1 MRRIKAIKYGGKNML
16 ATKLFGDN
24 WKDKFEDIEISGIA
38 YDSRNVLPG
47 NVFVCIKG
55 FEADG
60 HKYAAMAKKNGA
72 AVIVAQD
79 KLDIEDIPVWY
90 VEDSRKAIADLACT
104 FYDNPSKKFKLVGIT
119 GTNGKTTITYLLR
132 SILVEAGMSVGII
145 GTNQNI
151 IGDKVLVT
159 QSTTPTTPNA
169 LELQQLFS
177 EMNEN
182 GADCVVMEVS
192 SHALELERVRGCHF
206 DVGVF
211 TNLTQDHLDFHVT
224 MENYLNA
231 KAKLFDMSSK
241 GVVNFDDE
249 GGKKIV
255 NSKDCDILKVG
266 LNEGCDLIA
275 KNVDICARGVDFDVD
290 YKGETHSMH
299 IQIPGKFSVY
309 NAICAAG
316 AALQLGIDIETIKNG
331 LKNAAGVLGRVEVV
345 PTDTD
350 YTVIIDYAHTPDGLE
365 NIISAAKE
373 FAKGRVITLFGCGG
387 DRDNTK
393 RAVMGEIAGKLSDYS
408 IITSDNP
415 RTEDP
420 HEIVK
425 MVEEGMKRTDGEYTL
440 IVDRR
445 EAIGYALDFAK
456 KDDVIILAG
465 KGQET
470 YQIIGKEKFDFDERV
485 VVSKYLREKK

>member
-1 MRRIKAIKYGGKNML
+1 MIGGKIMF
-16 ATKLFGDN
+16 ASELFGDQ
-24 WKDKFEDIEISGIA
+24 WLEKLDDINITGIA
-38 YDSRNVLPG
+38 YDSRNVSEG

-55 FEADG
+55 FETDG
-60 HKYAAMAKKNGA
+60 HKFAQAAVKNGA
-72 AVIVAQD
+72 AVIVA
-79 KLDIEDIPVWY
+79 EDEIDVDVPVWY
-90 VEDSRKAIADLACT
+90 VKNSRRTIAELACR
-104 FYDNPSKKFKLVGIT
+104 YYGNPSEKFKLVGVT
-119 GTNGKTTITYLLR
+119 GTNGKTTITYLVK
-132 SILVEAGMSVGII
+132 SILEEAGLHVGVI

-169 LELQQLFS
+169 LELQQLFH
-177 EMNEN
+177 EMVES
-182 GADCVVMEVS
+182 GAECVVMEVS
-192 SHALELERVRGCHF
+192 SHALELDRVHGCHF
-206 DVGVF
+206 DVGIF
-211 TNLTQDHLDFHVT
+211 TNLTQDHLDFHKT

-231 KAKLFDMSSK
+231 KAKLFDISEK

-255 NSKDCDILKVG
+255 ANAGCKILTVG
-266 LNEGCDLIA
+266 LGEDSDLYA
-275 KNVDICARGVDFDVD
+275 KDIDITARGVDFEIV
-290 YKGETHSMH
+290 YKGEAYPMH
-299 IQIPGKFSVY
+299 IAIPGKFSVY

-316 AALQLGIDIETIKNG
+316 AAVQLGIDIKTIQKG
-331 LKNAAGVLGRVEVV
+331 LANAAGVVGRVEVV
-345 PTDTD
+345 PTNTD

-365 NIISAAKE
+365 NIINAVRE

-393 RAVMGEIAGKLSDYS
+393 RPIMGEIAGRLSDYS

-415 RTEDP
+415 RTENPDD
-420 HEIVK
+420 IVRQI
-425 MVEEGMKRTDGEYTL
+425 EDGMKKTDGKYKL

-445 EAIGYALDFAK
+445 EAIAYALDFAE

-470 YQIIGKEKFDFDERV
+470 YQIIGKEKHDFDERV
-485 VVSKYLREKK
+485 EVYKHLNK

>member
-1 MRRIKAIKYGGKNML
+1 ML
-16 ATKLFGDN
+16 ASELFGKQWLNQYD
-24 WKDKFEDIEISGIA
+24 DIDITGIA
-38 YDSRNVLPG
+38 YDSRNVSEG

-55 FEADG
+55 FETDG
-60 HKYAAMAKKNGA
+60 HKFAQMAEKNGA
-72 AVIVAQD
+72 AVIVAED
-79 KLDIEDIPVWY
+79 KIDVNVPVWY
-90 VEDSRKAIADLACT
+90 VDNSRVAIAEAACR
-104 FYDNPSKKFKLVGIT
+104 YYGNPSDKFKLIGIT
-119 GTNGKTTITYLLR
+119 GTNGKTTITYLVR
-132 SILVEAGMSVGII
+132 SILEEAGICTGII

-169 LELQQLFS
+169 LELQQLFA
-177 EMNEN
+177 EMVASDAE
-182 GADCVVMEVS
+182 CVVMEVS
-192 SHALELERVRGCHF
+192 SHALELERVHGCHF

-211 TNLTQDHLDFHVT
+211 TNLTQDHLDFHKT
-224 MENYLNA
+224 MENYLKA
-231 KAKLFDMSSK
+231 KAKLFDISDK

-249 GGKKIV
+249 AGKKIAK
-255 NSKDCDILKVG
+255 SAKCDILTVG
-266 LNEGCDLIA
+266 MDSDSKLFV
-275 KNVDICARGVDFDVD
+275 KNINISARGTDFDMEYEGRV
-290 YKGETHSMH
+290 YPMH
-299 IQIPGKFSVY
+299 IAIPGKFSVY

-316 AALQLGIDIETIKNG
+316 AAIQLGIDIETIQRG
-331 LKNAAGVLGRVEVV
+331 LSKASGVMGRVEVV

-365 NIISAAKE
+365 NIVNTVKE

-393 RAVMGEIAGKLSDYS
+393 RSIMGEIAGRLSDYS

-415 RTEDP
+415 RTENPD
-420 HEIVK
+420 EIVAQI
-425 MVEEGMKRTDGEYTL
+425 EEGMKKTDGEYKV

-470 YQIIGKEKFDFDERV
+470 YQIIGKEKYDFDERV
-485 VVSKYLREKK
+485 EVYKHLNK